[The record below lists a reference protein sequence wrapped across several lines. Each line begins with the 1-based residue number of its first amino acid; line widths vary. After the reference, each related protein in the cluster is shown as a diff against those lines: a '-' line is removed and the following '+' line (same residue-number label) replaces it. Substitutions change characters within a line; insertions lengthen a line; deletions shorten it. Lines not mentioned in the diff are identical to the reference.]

1 MLFLSLFLAYGSTG
15 FEHINPEIV
24 TWKNNSHLDIFC
36 LFFPAA
42 FECDSYT
49 VYFHSNYSVCS
60 FLCLD
65 LGFRLEELRPAQRP
79 GCVENPGR
87 VSRPYLHPWRT
98 DSHSVRI
105 HCSRAHRSTLCKCL
119 HPAFIRQQKLQL
131 VSS

>member
-1 MLFLSLFLAYGSTG
+1 MLFLFLFLAYGSTG

-24 TWKNNSHLDIFC
+24 TWKNNSHLNFFFC
-36 LFFPAA
+36 LQLLNMIVTLFIFIP
-42 FECDSYT
+42 T
-49 VYFHSNYSVCS
+49 GSVCS

-79 GCVENPGR
+79 SCDENPGR